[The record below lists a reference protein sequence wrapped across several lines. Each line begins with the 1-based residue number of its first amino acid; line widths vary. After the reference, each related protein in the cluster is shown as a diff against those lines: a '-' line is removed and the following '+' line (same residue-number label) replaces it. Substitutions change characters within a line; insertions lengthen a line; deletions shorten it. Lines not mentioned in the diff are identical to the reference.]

1 MKIYLLRHGETYG
14 NVEGL
19 YAGFTDTKLTEKG
32 IAQAKEAHQ
41 RLKGESFDVV
51 IASSL
56 TRAMDT
62 AGYVTDLDIIAMDS
76 LKEMNFGICE
86 GLTYLEILKE
96 YPDVAKAFEGDFSSF
111 VFPEGE
117 SLQLFY
123 KRIVEAY
130 QKLLKTYDRDLLIVA
145 HSGVIRSILAHEISE
160 NFDHYWKYR
169 IDNCRYAILE
179 YRDDYVTLNGLNL

>member
-1 MKIYLLRHGETYG
+1 MKIYLLRHGETHG
-14 NVEGL
+14 NVKGL

-56 TRAMDT
+56 SRAVDT
-62 AGYVTDLDIIAMDS
+62 ARYVTDLDVKTMDN

-86 GLTYLEILKE
+86 GLAYQEIKSQ
-96 YPDVAKAFEGDFSSF
+96 YPEVAEAFNGDFKSF

-117 SLQLFY
+117 SVRSFY
-123 KRIVEAY
+123 NRIVSVFEDI
-130 QKLLKTYDRDLLIVA
+130 KSTYDQDLLIVA

-169 IDNCRYAILE
+169 IDNCRYAVLE
-179 YRDDYVTLNGLNL
+179 YQDKYVTLNALNL